1 MSCPASDFDAL
12 CWLRCTSRLP
22 FLQPKCAS
30 WFVAEH
36 CFYECDVNMGAPQL
50 SGPWPPSLDAA
61 AHFRTLPS
69 IFRPLPAV
77 PVLLRLRDGRRQ
89 CVADIAHADPCSRLR
104 PGTLIPII
112 HTLISIIYTLIPIIH
127 TLFMPIGAAD
137 RDQVRSTE
145 RSALACPP
153 TPPHPRRSGSK
164 IARTTLSAPAKR
176 APSSTGQ
183 RHAICA
189 RRLALHLV
197 AWHCSHPAQ
206 SSEPCAR
213 AGVR

>member
-1 MSCPASDFDAL
+1 M
-12 CWLRCTSRLP
+12 
-22 FLQPKCAS
+22 
-30 WFVAEH
+30 
-36 CFYECDVNMGAPQL
+36 
-50 SGPWPPSLDAA
+50 
-61 AHFRTLPS
+61 
-69 IFRPLPAV
+69 
-77 PVLLRLRDGRRQ
+77 
-89 CVADIAHADPCSRLR
+89 ADIAHADPCSRLR

-112 HTLISIIYTLIPIIH
+112 HALIPVIHAFTPSIH
-127 TLFMPIGAAD
+127 TLIHAD
-137 RDQVRSTE
+137 PGSRPRPVRSTE
-145 RSALACPP
+145 RSALACPAASCLLLPNPHPTP
-153 TPPHPRRSGSK
+153 TPPHPTPPHRHRQPSTAVGDVRLRSGSK
-164 IARTTLSAPAKR
+164 IARTTFSAPAKR